1 MYALLVIRGVLI
13 RLLQSFALP
22 GTPAVWY
29 RRYLPLVVLVL
40 GVVGGVFLWTKGT
53 AVLESLIDMWTGG
66 GAPREISPGVGVA
79 LIVAWLALIGF
90 VLTLLNLVV
99 PAFRRSPLVL
109 AVPET
114 LYSWLIGLVA
124 VAVGLLIGTTIF
136 T

>member
-13 RLLQSFALP
+13 RLLQAFALP

-40 GVVGGVFLWTKGT
+40 GVVGGVFLWTIGT
-53 AVLESLIDMWTGG
+53 AVLASLIDMWTGA

-99 PAFRRSPLVL
+99 PAFRRSPLIL

-114 LYSWLIGLVA
+114 LYSWLTGLVA